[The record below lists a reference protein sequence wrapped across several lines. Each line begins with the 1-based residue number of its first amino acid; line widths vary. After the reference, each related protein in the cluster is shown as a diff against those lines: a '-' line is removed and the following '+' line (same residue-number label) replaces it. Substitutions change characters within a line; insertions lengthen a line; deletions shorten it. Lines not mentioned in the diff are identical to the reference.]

1 MVDAIREMD
10 VPFTGVLNGG
20 FFKTKSGI
28 KFMEWNG
35 RFGDP
40 EALNVLSVLEGSF
53 AGLLKSVWD
62 KTLSAD
68 SVKFAGKASVV
79 KYMVAKEY
87 PESSRS
93 PIPFMIDEDSIGALG
108 DTIGEASRLVDEAIA
123 SHFHGDLE
131 YRHDIGTPEY
141 VARMK
146 TEIS

>member
-1 MVDAIREMD
+1 MTQKDLDDCRTAMQKMADAMRERD

-20 FFKTKSGI
+20 FFKTKLGI

-53 AGLLKSVWD
+53 AGSPKSVWD

-79 KYMVAKEY
+79 KYMVAKEC
-87 PESSRS
+87 PEPSRPS
-93 PIPFMIDEDSIGALG
+93 VPFMIDEDSVDALG
-108 DTIGEASRLVDEAIA
+108 VRLFFA
-123 SHFHGDLE
+123 
-131 YRHDIGTPEY
+131 
-141 VARMK
+141 
-146 TEIS
+146 